1 MRRIT
6 DALGAIGTERTTDM
20 ASADILR
27 AARARIE
34 DPKNWTSDWYAKAA
48 DGRKIAST
56 DVKATCWC
64 ALGAMESTGA
74 SERGPEAMLLEE
86 AARSLFSRGIIDVND
101 EFGHGA
107 VLKVYDAA
115 IAAAEREA
123 GQ

>member
-1 MRRIT
+1 
-6 DALGAIGTERTTDM
+6 M
-20 ASADILR
+20 AFADILR

-48 DGRKIAST
+48 DGEKVAST

-64 ALGAMESTGA
+64 ALGAMESAGA
-74 SERGPEAMLLEE
+74 SERGPEGMLLE
-86 AARSLFSRGIIDVND
+86 ASAQALFSRDIIDVND

-115 IAAAEREA
+115 IAAAEAEA
-123 GQ
+123 GR